1 MGSTVTVAEKK
12 HFLRWFLA
20 NYQLQSREAE
30 MLIRYMMTRENVLRR
45 VHFVENFRQLS
56 RVIVVSTSC
65 VSVAPFRYYRRNK
78 PVSTDVEQAFL
89 DLYQH
94 PDEEVYVGLFFKDRA
109 NCNPYASVI
118 EELGSS
124 ELEPAMKEMVA
135 LQADWIIEQS
145 LRTYQRLKL
154 MELVN
159 AALDAGD
166 REAFYHASRQLIEFD
181 EVAESPV
188 STAS

>member
-1 MGSTVTVAEKK
+1 MSSTVTVAEKK

-20 NYQLQSREAE
+20 NYQLESREAE

-109 NCNPYASVI
+109 NCNAYSSVV

-135 LQADWIIEQS
+135 LQADWIIEQA

-166 REAFYHASRQLIEFD
+166 RQGFYEASRQLIDFD
-181 EVAESPV
+181 TMAQTPI

>member
-109 NCNPYASVI
+109 NCNAYASVV

-166 REAFYHASRQLIEFD
+166 REAFYEASRQLIEFD